1 MEIKIDNFIVPKYI
15 AEEIIEYI
23 EQTAMGRCK
32 CMKWENIKALL
43 RLAIANGRIT
53 KEQAKY
59 IENKFGREKVLK
71 QI

>member
-1 MEIKIDNFIVPKYI
+1 METKIDNFIVPKYI

-59 IENKFGREKVLK
+59 IENEFCREK
-71 QI
+71 I